1 MLLLSGREANLVG
14 DVAEEIAKATDFLAG
29 GTAAALGDDQLRL
42 YAVEKAVMNAIEASI
57 RLQRENNGR
66 FELLFPGFDFEA
78 LRIMG
83 NRLRHDCGNVDVE
96 QLWVDLT
103 GVLPELRKRAEA
115 LLNDH
120 RRALGGQGQ

>member
-66 FELLFPGFDFEA
+66 FELVF
-78 LRIMG
+78 RVSIS
-83 NRLRHDCGNVDVE
+83 RRCGS
-96 QLWVDLT
+96 WGT
-103 GVLPELRKRAEA
+103 GCATIA
-115 LLNDH
+115 AMWMWNSS
-120 RRALGGQGQ
+120 GWI